1 MGARPLRIAFDL
13 SATRLGPAGVARTAL
28 QLADALADRTDVDVL
43 RIGMG
48 STPAA
53 GTVSRRALA
62 LRLDLAWAT
71 RGARAEA
78 QSRGADVLHLPLPRG
93 PLSPGRPTT
102 VVTVH
107 DLAVLHHPETLGRW
121 NRTYTQ
127 RTLPRVLAAADAIVA
142 VSQDTAD
149 DIAAFAPAVAER
161 IHVIPNGVDPFW
173 SAPGDP
179 APSGTPYVLAVG
191 TPEPRKNLPRLVD
204 AMRLRRARGSKEE
217 LVHVGA
223 DGWGDVRLPDE
234 PWLRRA
240 GRVTDTELRALYRG
254 AAAVAIPSLHEG
266 SGLPA
271 LEAFAAGAPVVA
283 ASAGALPETC
293 GDAAVLVDPLDIA
306 AIATGIDEAIS
317 RREELIHAGR
327 ARVEQATW
335 AIAAE
340 RCVELYRSLV
350 I

>member
-13 SATRLGPAGVARTAL
+13 SATRLGQAGVARAAL
-28 QLADALADRTDVDVL
+28 HLADALADRADVDVL

-48 STPAA
+48 SSPAH
-53 GTVSRRALA
+53 GTTSRRALA

-93 PLSPGRPTT
+93 PLSPGRPPT

-107 DLAVLHHPETLGRW
+107 DLAVLHYPETLSRW

-127 RTLPRVLAAADAIVA
+127 RALPRVLAAADAIIA
-142 VSQDTAD
+142 VSHNTAD
-149 DIAAFAPAVAER
+149 DIAAYAPAVADR

-173 SAPGDP
+173 SIPAEP
-179 APSGTPYVLAVG
+179 APSIVPYVLAVG
-191 TPEPRKNLPRLVD
+191 TPEPRKNLQRLVE
-204 AMRLRRARGSKEE
+204 AMRLRRARGSEEE

-240 GRVTDTELRALYRG
+240 GRVSDTDLRALYRG

-283 ASAGALPETC
+283 AAAGALPETC
-293 GDAAVLVDPLDIA
+293 GDAAVLVDPLNVESIA
-306 AIATGIDEAIS
+306 AGIDEAIS
-317 RREELIHAGR
+317 RRDELIRAGR
-327 ARVEQATW
+327 GRAEQATW

-340 RCVELYRSLV
+340 RCVELYCSLV
-350 I
+350 

>member
-1 MGARPLRIAFDL
+1 
-13 SATRLGPAGVARTAL
+13 
-28 QLADALADRTDVDVL
+28 
-43 RIGMG
+43 MG

-53 GTVSRRALA
+53 GTASRRALA

-93 PLSPGRPTT
+93 PLSPGRPPT

-107 DLAVLHHPETLGRW
+107 DLAVLHHPETLSRW

-127 RTLPRVLAAADAIVA
+127 RTLPRVLGAADAIIA
-142 VSQDTAD
+142 VSHNTAD
-149 DIAAFAPAVAER
+149 DIAAFAPTVADR

-173 SAPGDP
+173 SVPAEP
-179 APSGTPYVLAVG
+179 APSTVPYVLAVG
-191 TPEPRKNLPRLVD
+191 TPEPRKNLQRLVD
-204 AMRLRRARGSKEE
+204 AMRLRRARGSEEE

-234 PWLRRA
+234 PWLRRV
-240 GRVTDTELRALYRG
+240 GRVSDAELRALYRG

-271 LEAFAAGAPVVA
+271 LEAFATGAPVVA
-283 ASAGALPETC
+283 ARAGALPETC
-293 GDAAVLVDPLDIA
+293 GEAAVLVDPLNVESIA
-306 AIATGIDEAIS
+306 AGIDEAIG
-317 RREELIHAGR
+317 RRDELILAGR

-340 RCVELYRSLV
+340 RCVELYCSLV
-350 I
+350 

>member
-13 SATRLGPAGVARTAL
+13 SATRLGLAGVARTAL
-28 QLADALADRTDVDVL
+28 QLADALDDLADVELL
-43 RIGMG
+43 RVGLG
-48 STPAA
+48 SSPAA
-53 GTVSRRALA
+53 GTTARRALA

-71 RGARAEA
+71 RGARVEA
-78 QSRGADVLHLPLPRG
+78 ASRGADVLHLPLPRG
-93 PLSPGRPTT
+93 PLSPGQPPT

-107 DLAVLHHPETLGRW
+107 DLAVLHHPETLSRW

-149 DIAAFAPAVAER
+149 DIAAFAPAVAGR
-161 IHVIPNGVDPFW
+161 IHVIPNGVDAFW
-173 SAPGDP
+173 SAPCEP

-191 TPEPRKNLPRLVD
+191 TPEPRKNLHRLVE
-204 AMRLRRARGSKEE
+204 AMRLRRARGAVEE
-217 LVHVGA
+217 LVHAGG

-234 PWLRRA
+234 PWLRRV
-240 GRVTDTELRALYRG
+240 GRVSDAELRALYRG

-266 SGLPA
+266 SGLPV

-283 ASAGALPETC
+283 ADAGALPETC
-293 GDAAVLVDPLDIA
+293 GDAAILVDPLDEASIA
-306 AIATGIDEAIS
+306 AGIDEAIE
-317 RREELIHAGR
+317 RRDALISAGR
-327 ARVEQATW
+327 VRAEQATW
-335 AIAAE
+335 TASAA

-350 I
+350 

>member
-1 MGARPLRIAFDL
+1 MSARPLRIAFDL
-13 SATRLGPAGVARTAL
+13 SATRLGQAGVARTAL
-28 QLADALADRTDVDVL
+28 QLADALADRADADVL

-53 GTVSRRALA
+53 GTASRRALA

-93 PLSPGRPTT
+93 PLSPGRPPT

-107 DLAVLHHPETLGRW
+107 DLAVLHHPETLSRW

-127 RTLPRVLAAADAIVA
+127 RTLPRVLAAADAIIA
-142 VSQDTAD
+142 VSHNTAD
-149 DIAAFAPAVAER
+149 DIAAFAPAVADR

-173 SAPGDP
+173 SVPAEP
-179 APSGTPYVLAVG
+179 APSTVPYVLAVG
-191 TPEPRKNLPRLVD
+191 TPEPRKNLQRLVD
-204 AMRLRRARGSKEE
+204 AMRLRRARGSEEE

-234 PWLRRA
+234 PWLRRV
-240 GRVTDTELRALYRG
+240 GRVSDAELRALYRG

-271 LEAFAAGAPVVA
+271 LEAFATGAPVVA
-283 ASAGALPETC
+283 ARAGALPETC
-293 GDAAVLVDPLDIA
+293 GEAAVLVDPLNVESIA
-306 AIATGIDEAIS
+306 AGIDEAIG
-317 RREELIHAGR
+317 RRDELILAGR

-350 I
+350 

>member
-13 SATRLGPAGVARTAL
+13 SATRLGQAGVARTAL
-28 QLADALADRTDVDVL
+28 QLADALDDHPDVEVL

-48 STPAA
+48 PTPAA

-78 QSRGADVLHLPLPRG
+78 ASRGADVLHLPLPRG
-93 PLSPGRPTT
+93 PLAPGRPPT

-107 DLAVLHHPETLGRW
+107 DLAVLHHPETLSRW

-127 RTLPRVLAAADAIVA
+127 RTLPRMLAAADAIIA
-142 VSQDTAD
+142 VSHDTAD
-149 DIAAFAPAVAER
+149 DIAAFQPAVADR
-161 IHVIPNGVDPFW
+161 VHVIPNGVDAFW
-173 SAPGDP
+173 SAAGEAAARP
-179 APSGTPYVLAVG
+179 APYVLAVG
-191 TPEPRKNLPRLVD
+191 TPEPRKNLVRLVD
-204 AMRLRRARGSKEE
+204 AMRLRRSRGSEEE

-240 GRVTDTELRALYRG
+240 GRVSDAELRALYRG

-283 ASAGALPETC
+283 ACAGALPETC
-293 GDAAVLVDPLDIA
+293 GDAAVLVDPLDVEAIA
-306 AIATGIDEAIS
+306 AGIDEALT
-317 RREELIHAGR
+317 RREDLIRSGR
-327 ARVEQATW
+327 ARAEQATW

-340 RCVELYRSLV
+340 RCVELYCSLA
-350 I
+350 

>member
-1 MGARPLRIAFDL
+1 MRIAFDL
-13 SATRLGPAGVARTAL
+13 SATRLGQAGVARTAL
-28 QLADALADRTDVDVL
+28 QLADALDDRADVELL

-48 STPAA
+48 STPAP
-53 GTVSRRALA
+53 GTVVRRALA
-62 LRLDLAWAT
+62 LRLDLRWAT

-78 QSRGADVLHLPLPRG
+78 ASRGADVLHLPLPRG
-93 PLSPGRPTT
+93 PLAPGRPPT

-107 DLAVLHHPETLGRW
+107 DLAALHHPETLSRW

-127 RTLPRVLAAADAIVA
+127 RTLPRVLAAADAVVA

-149 DIAAFAPAVAER
+149 DVAAFAPAVTDR

-173 SAPGDP
+173 FAGDAP
-179 APSGTPYVLAVG
+179 APPAAPYVLAVG
-191 TPEPRKNLPRLVD
+191 TPEPRKNLGRLVE
-204 AMRLRRARGSKEE
+204 AMRLRRARGASEE

-223 DGWGDVRLPDE
+223 DGWGGVRLPDE

-240 GRVTDTELRALYRG
+240 GRVSDAELRDLYRG

-283 ASAGALPETC
+283 AAVGALPETC
-293 GDAAVLVDPLDIA
+293 GDAAVLVDPLSAASIA
-306 AIATGIDEAIS
+306 DGIDEAIE
-317 RREELIHAGR
+317 RRDALLAAGR
-327 ARVEQATW
+327 LRAEQATW
-335 AIAAE
+335 AQAAE
-340 RCVELYRSLV
+340 RCAELYRSLV
-350 I
+350 

>member
-13 SATRLGPAGVARTAL
+13 SATRLGQAGVARTAL
-28 QLADALADRTDVDVL
+28 QLADALDAHADVEVL

-53 GTVSRRALA
+53 GTASRRALA

-78 QSRGADVLHLPLPRG
+78 QSRGADALHLPLPRG
-93 PLSPGRPTT
+93 PLSPGRPPT

-107 DLAVLHHPETLGRW
+107 DLAVLHHPETLSRW

-127 RTLPRVLAAADAIVA
+127 RTLPRVLAAADAIIA
-142 VSQDTAD
+142 VSEDTAD
-149 DIAAFAPAVAER
+149 DIAAFAPTAADRV
-161 IHVIPNGVDPFW
+161 HVIPNGVDPFW
-173 SAPGDP
+173 SAPAEP
-179 APSGTPYVLAVG
+179 APSTAPYVLAVG
-191 TPEPRKNLPRLVD
+191 TPEPRKNLQRLVD
-204 AMRLRRARGSKEE
+204 AMRLRRARGAPEE

-283 ASAGALPETC
+283 ATTGALPETC
-293 GDAAVLVDPLDIA
+293 GAAAVLVDPLDVESIA
-306 AIATGIDEAIS
+306 AGLDEALN
-317 RREELIHAGR
+317 RRDELIVAGR
-327 ARVEQATW
+327 ARAAEATW
-335 AIAAE
+335 ALTAE
-340 RCVELYRSLV
+340 RCVELYCSLV
-350 I
+350 

>member
-13 SATRLGPAGVARTAL
+13 SATRLGQAGVARTAL
-28 QLADALADRTDVDVL
+28 HLADALADRADVDVL

-48 STPAA
+48 STPAP
-53 GTVSRRALA
+53 GTTSRRALA

-93 PLSPGRPTT
+93 PLSPGRPPT

-107 DLAVLHHPETLGRW
+107 DLAVLHYPETLSRW

-127 RTLPRVLAAADAIVA
+127 RTLPRVLAAADAIIA
-142 VSQDTAD
+142 VSQNTAD
-149 DIAAFAPAVAER
+149 DIAAFAPTVAAR
-161 IHVIPNGVDPFW
+161 VHVIPNGVDSFW
-173 SAPGDP
+173 SAPAEP
-179 APSGTPYVLAVG
+179 APSTVSYVLAVG
-191 TPEPRKNLPRLVD
+191 TPEPRKNLQRLVD
-204 AMRLRRARGSKEE
+204 AMRLRRARGSEEE

-240 GRVTDTELRALYRG
+240 GRVTDTDLRALYRG

-283 ASAGALPETC
+283 AAAGALPETC
-293 GDAAVLVDPLDIA
+293 GDAAVLVDPLNVESIA
-306 AIATGIDEAIS
+306 AGIDEAIS
-317 RREELIHAGR
+317 RRDELIRAGR
-327 ARVEQATW
+327 GRAEQATW
-335 AIAAE
+335 TNAAE
-340 RCVELYRSLV
+340 RCVELYCSLV
-350 I
+350 

>member
-1 MGARPLRIAFDL
+1 MEGRPLRIAFDL
-13 SATRLGPAGVARTAL
+13 SATRLGQAGVARTAL
-28 QLADALADRTDVDVL
+28 QLADALDDRGDVEVL

-48 STPAA
+48 STPAP
-53 GTVSRRALA
+53 GTTSRRALA

-93 PLSPGRPTT
+93 PLSPGRPPT

-107 DLAVLHHPETLGRW
+107 DLAVLHYPETLSRW

-127 RTLPRVLAAADAIVA
+127 RTLPRVLAAADAIIA
-142 VSQDTAD
+142 VSQNTAD
-149 DIAAFAPAVAER
+149 DIAAFAPTVAAR
-161 IHVIPNGVDPFW
+161 VHVIPNGVDPFW
-173 SAPGDP
+173 SAPAEP
-179 APSGTPYVLAVG
+179 APSTAPYVLAVG
-191 TPEPRKNLPRLVD
+191 TPEPRKNLQRLVD
-204 AMRLRRARGSKEE
+204 AMRLRRVRGSAEE

-234 PWLRRA
+234 PWLRRT

-271 LEAFAAGAPVVA
+271 LEAFAAGAPVA
-283 ASAGALPETC
+283 AAAAGALPETC
-293 GDAAVLVDPLDIA
+293 GDAAVLIDPLNVESIA
-306 AIATGIDEAIS
+306 AGIDEAIS
-317 RREELIHAGR
+317 RRDELIRAGR
-327 ARVEQATW
+327 TRAEQATW
-335 AIAAE
+335 ANAAE
-340 RCVELYRSLV
+340 RCVELYCSLA
-350 I
+350 

>member
-13 SATRLGPAGVARTAL
+13 SATRLGQAGVARTAL
-28 QLADALADRTDVDVL
+28 QLADALADRADADVL

-53 GTVSRRALA
+53 GTASRRALA

-78 QSRGADVLHLPLPRG
+78 AARGADVLHLPLPRG
-93 PLSPGRPTT
+93 PLSPGRPPT

-107 DLAVLHHPETLGRW
+107 DLAVVRHPETLSRW

-149 DIAAFAPAVAER
+149 DVAAFAPGVAHR
-161 IHVIPNGVDPFW
+161 IHVIPNGVDAFW
-173 SAPGDP
+173 STPGEP
-179 APSGTPYVLAVG
+179 ATNSTPYVLAVG
-191 TPEPRKNLPRLVD
+191 TPEPRKNLQRLVD
-204 AMRLRRARGSKEE
+204 AMRLRRERGSEEE

-223 DGWGDVRLPDE
+223 DGWGDVRLPDA
-234 PWLRRA
+234 PWLRCA
-240 GRVTDTELRALYRG
+240 GRVSDTELRALYRG

-283 ASAGALPETC
+283 ARAGALPETC
-293 GDAAVLVDPLDIA
+293 GEAAVLVDPLNVESIA
-306 AIATGIDEAIS
+306 AGIDEAID
-317 RREELIHAGR
+317 RRDQLILAGR
-327 ARVEQATW
+327 ARAEQATW

-340 RCVELYRSLV
+340 RYVELYCSLV
-350 I
+350 